1 MAFELEL
8 HFSESIIDRVTNRD
22 DSGESA
28 AIDYGKMA
36 KLARGHPLHDLVDC
50 VGWRARL
57 DLPRHHLFDE
67 LVAKVTGTRNSD
79 VSSER
84 AHDIAF
90 GQNPDY
96 VLISIG
102 DHRGADPM
110 LVLPPFWGL

>member
-1 MAFELEL
+1 MPVVIRFMISWIVSDGV
-8 HFSESIIDRVTNRD
+8 HVSTSRVITC
-22 DSGESA
+22 ST
-28 AIDYGKMA
+28 
-36 KLARGHPLHDLVDC
+36 
-50 VGWRARL
+50 
-57 DLPRHHLFDE
+57 E

-102 DHRGADPM
+102 DHCGADPM
-110 LVLPPFWGL
+110 LVEDFDRVAKRHRRLDRDDGIAFTGQDGFDCHGRPP

>member
-1 MAFELEL
+1 
-8 HFSESIIDRVTNRD
+8 
-22 DSGESA
+22 
-28 AIDYGKMA
+28 MA

-57 DLPRHHLFDE
+57 DLPRHHLFDG

-102 DHRGADPM
+102 DHCGADPM
-110 LVLPPFWGL
+110 LVEDFDRVAKRHRRLDRDDGIAFTGQVALTVLGWAPL